1 MMIILTLAMSLYYEM
16 ESGAQKARI
25 GEFMIKMY
33 AFKNTSEAQMDSL
46 MIDSLLFSKPFS
58 KETESD
64 LLWDKDTVF
73 LPKLSFTR
81 CMRMTTQRIYNTD
94 TSSVSWLPFL
104 PNAFYYYLSYGRGKN
119 WLGYQ
124 YNGIARLGFM
134 KLRDKIVFL
143 DGNYMRSLEYRRT
156 VKFVVGDYEE
166 NLAED
171 DTIVSDIYFPRW
183 VIMKKEKSFTLC
195 QYFSEMRW
203 ADDWERYID
212 FSSHMD
218 EYLKNGLPLDRGRMI
233 NPNDMDW
240 DAGE

>member
-1 MMIILTLAMSLYYEM
+1 MKIYEVVGEGESQTCAKALVLSVGTILE
-16 ESGAQKARI
+16 GAVEVLQLVL
-25 GEFMIKMY
+25 G
-33 AFKNTSEAQMDSL
+33 D
-46 MIDSLLFSKPFS
+46 
-58 KETESD
+58 TEPC
-64 LLWDKDTVF
+64 V
-73 LPKLSFTR
+73 
-81 CMRMTTQRIYNTD
+81 TD
-94 TSSVSWLPFL
+94 YD
-104 PNAFYYYLSYGRGKN
+104 AD
-119 WLGYQ
+119 
-124 YNGIARLGFM
+124 A
-134 KLRDKIVFL
+134 
-143 DGNYMRSLEYRRT
+143 

-233 NPNDMDW
+233 TPNDKDW